1 MNYKCKNC
9 GCEKVYAKPQGRR
22 MGVYCAECNSWIAWT
37 TYTKMKEI
45 YKQIGSDDLN
55 DHVSMRHIQKYGG
68 ATTMKCSKCDCLLYN
83 SCEPRVRCQFDLVNA
98 KYCPNCGREL
108 I

>member
-1 MNYKCKNC
+1 MEYKCKNC
-9 GCEKVYAKPQGRR
+9 NGNKVYAKPQGRR

-37 TYTKMKEI
+37 SYHNMKEI
-45 YKQIGSDDLN
+45 YKQIAEEDLN
-55 DHVSMRHIQKYGG
+55 EKIAIRNLSKYGG
-68 ATTMKCSKCDCLLYN
+68 VITMKCSKCNCLLYD
-83 SCEPRVRCQFDLVNA
+83 SSQPRAEGQFDLVNA